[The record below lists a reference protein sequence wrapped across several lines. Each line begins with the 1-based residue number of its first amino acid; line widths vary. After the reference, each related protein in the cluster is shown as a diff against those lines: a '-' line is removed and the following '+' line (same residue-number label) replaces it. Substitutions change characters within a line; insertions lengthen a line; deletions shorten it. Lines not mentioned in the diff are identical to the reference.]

1 MALTQKEIYDLN
13 NSMVAAQNAKLGDVI
28 SYLSGSSTSTG
39 ELVPTAAVTVISASE
54 VGLAHVGYATVAL
67 SGSIV
72 STNTFDTV
80 TTGSDADGSIR
91 ILAWQPENSTTGS
104 GVKAAATGFTKVV
117 WTAHGTAT

>member
-1 MALTQKEIYDLN
+1 MAINQKQIYDLD
-13 NSMVAAQNAKLGDVI
+13 NSMSAAQNVLLGDII
-28 SYLSGSSTSTG
+28 SYLSGSSTVTG
-39 ELVPTAAVTVISASE
+39 SLVPTAAVTAITTGLTR
-54 VGLAHVGYATVAL
+54 VGFATVAL

-80 TTGSDADGSIR
+80 TAGSDTGAIR

-117 WTAHGTAT
+117 WTAHGSMG